1 MHNLSKETINVE
13 RIGKTK
19 EVGVGRVKK
28 YKFYLHILLNSK
40 FPILVI
46 RE

>member
-1 MHNLSKETINVE
+1 MCNLSKETINVE

-19 EVGVGRVKK
+19 EFGVGRVKSTS
-28 YKFYLHILLNSK
+28 FISICFSTLNS
-40 FPILVI
+40 LSLLI